1 MEQKDKVGIVIVN
14 YNGAKFQNECIA
26 SILESDYDNYSIIVV
41 DNAST
46 DNSVEL
52 LSEFKDDR
60 LIVIRLEENCGV
72 AKGNNVGIQKSLE
85 LGCTHSLLL
94 NNDTVVEKSF
104 LSSMLA
110 CGEDIVSPKIYY
122 YGTNKI
128 WYCGGKFQRIK
139 GTAKHLNYRIEDNGQ
154 LKSRYYE
161 YAPTCCLLIKNEV
174 FRNIGM
180 IDENY
185 FLYFDDTDFCYRAKL
200 NGYKIWV
207 DVNSVIYHKVGF
219 STGGDTSPVMV
230 YYLNRNR
237 FYYVNKFKLGFLTK
251 LFCYTSRRLKILE
264 SKIKKTDDAYY
275 IQLAINDYKNGKMFR
290 RDGLIKR

>member
-14 YNGAKFQNECIA
+14 YNGAKFQNECVA
-26 SILESDYDNYSIIVV
+26 SILQSDYDNYSIIIV

-52 LSEFKDDR
+52 LSEFDDDR
-60 LIVIRLEENCGV
+60 IIVIKLDENCGV
-72 AKGNNVGIQKSLE
+72 AKGNNVGIQKSME

-110 CGEDIVSPKIYY
+110 CDEDIVSPKIYY
-122 YGTNKI
+122 FGTNKI
-128 WYCGGKFQRIK
+128 WYFGGKFQKIK
-139 GTAKHLNYRIEDNGQ
+139 GTAKHLNYQIEDNGK
-154 LKSRYYE
+154 LKSGYYE
-161 YAPTCCLLIKNEV
+161 YAPTCCLLVQNEV
-174 FRNIGM
+174 FRKIGM

-185 FLYFDDTDFCYRAKL
+185 FLYFDDTDFCYRAKK
-200 NGYKIWV
+200 NGYKIWL
-207 DVNSVIYHKVGF
+207 DANSVIYHKVGF
-219 STGGDTSPVMV
+219 STGGDTSPIMM

-237 FYYVNKFKLGFLTK
+237 FYYVNKFRLGLFTK
-251 LFCYTSRRLKILE
+251 LFCYASRYLKILK

-275 IQLAINDYKNGKMFR
+275 IKLAINDYKHGKMFR
-290 RDGLIKR
+290 RDNLIKR